1 MTTMTSHSI
10 PLARVHRR
18 PLARR
23 VLGYHEFSQGGSQD
37 VYQLAP
43 ERFAEQIAAV
53 QTAAMQA
60 NQELEITFDDAD
72 RSQVELAAPLLEQA
86 GMTGIF
92 FVPAGW
98 VGVRPQTASWSD
110 LHALVRSGH
119 TIGSHGQTH
128 TLLTHCSPATLEA
141 ELVGSRKT
149 LEDRL
154 GCAVQ
159 SISVP
164 GGRWNAAV
172 ASACLAAGYTQ
183 IYTSQPGPA
192 LAQNFAEPQELLTI
206 VGRLIVRRR
215 MPVSTLASYAAG
227 NWLVTAHLRTEYQA
241 KQALKRLVGDVGYQ
255 TLWRR
260 LLRSPVQSAGEPT
273 ALL

>member
-1 MTTMTSHSI
+1 MTSHSM
-10 PLARVHRR
+10 PHAPVHRR
-18 PLARR
+18 PLDRR
-23 VLGYHEFSQGGSQD
+23 VLGYHEFSQSDSRD

-43 ERFAEQIAAV
+43 ERFAEQLAAV
-53 QTAAMQA
+53 RTAAMQA
-60 NQELEITFDDAD
+60 NHELEITFDDAH

-119 TIGSHGQTH
+119 SIGSHGQTH
-128 TLLTHCSPATLEA
+128 SLLTHCPPAALEA
-141 ELVGSRKT
+141 ELVRSRKT
-149 LEDRL
+149 LEDQL
-154 GCAVQ
+154 GCVVQ

-172 ASACLAAGYTQ
+172 ASACLAAGYSQ
-183 IYTSQPGPA
+183 LYTSQPGPA
-192 LAQNFAEPQELLTI
+192 PAQDLAEPQGLLTI

-215 MPVSTLASYAAG
+215 MALNTLASYAAG
-227 NWLVTAHLRTEYQA
+227 NWLATAHLRTEYQA

-255 TLWRR
+255 ALWRR
-260 LLRSPVQSAGEPT
+260 LLRSPVQSAEEPT
-273 ALL
+273 VLL